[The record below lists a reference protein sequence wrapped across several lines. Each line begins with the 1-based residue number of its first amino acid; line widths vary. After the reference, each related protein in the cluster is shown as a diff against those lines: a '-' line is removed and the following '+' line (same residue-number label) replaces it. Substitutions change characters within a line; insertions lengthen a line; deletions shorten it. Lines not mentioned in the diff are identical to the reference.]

1 MVAVLDHNRV
11 SIRKLNEKPNHTVKF
26 ALQGAAGCALL
37 MYVLDLLGVAVF
49 AVSGALAGVRR
60 GLDLFGVTV
69 LAAVTAIGGGT
80 VRDVLLGRHPVFWVR
95 DPKYLYVIVATTAL
109 TLLGQTLITNLET
122 PLLVADAVGLALF
135 ALSGAQSVEAEGH
148 AWIVVVLMGT
158 MTGVAG
164 GVIRDMLSGVVPLL
178 LRRDIYAT
186 AAIAGISFYLVMQ
199 AAGVRRRWSFITAVC
214 MVIALR
220 LAALRFDWQLP
231 VFGNR

>member
-1 MVAVLDHNRV
+1 
-11 SIRKLNEKPNHTVKF
+11 
-26 ALQGAAGCALL
+26 

-60 GLDLFGVTV
+60 GLDLFGITV

-80 VRDVLLGRHPVFWVR
+80 VRDVLLGRHPVFWVK
-95 DPKYLYVIVATTAL
+95 DPRYLYVILATTAVAL
-109 TLLGQTLITNLET
+109 VGQTLITNLEA
-122 PLLVADAVGLALF
+122 PLLIADAVGLALF
-135 ALSGAQSVEAEGH
+135 ALSGAQSVEADGH

-164 GVIRDMLSGVVPLL
+164 GVVRDILSGVVPLL

-186 AAIAGISFYLVMQ
+186 AAIAGISLYLLLQ
-199 AAGVRRRWSFITAVC
+199 AAHVKRRWSFITAVLA
-214 MVIALR
+214 VIGLR
-220 LAALRFDWQLP
+220 LAAIRFGWQLP